1 MKLLFIVSRGEPE
14 LFGDLARKFANESAD
29 VVLDRRVGERRW
41 RRVPYPGERRRWER
55 RSRPS
60 IDEDLGIIG
69 WAIVRTP

>member
-14 LFGDLARKFANESAD
+14 LFRDLARKFANEAAD
-29 VVLDRRVGERRW
+29 VVLDRRVGERR
-41 RRVPYPGERRRWER
+41 RHRVPRPGERRRWER

>member
-14 LFGDLARKFANESAD
+14 LYRDLGRKFADEAAE
-29 VVLDRRVGERRW
+29 VILDRRVGERR
-41 RRVPYPGERRRWER
+41 RQRLSYPAERRRADR
-55 RSRPS
+55 RARPS